1 MINRDGIDHLDE
13 LHLAARDRGWSVGIR
28 IVSFHPD
35 RAGFQRQSLL
45 GTLEVREADWI
56 GKRFRDRELKAAH
69 RLVASDGS
77 YLATVDEAAET
88 LLAEIRASETR

>member
-1 MINRDGIDHLDE
+1 MSHEPSEHLNE

-88 LLAEIRASETR
+88 LLAEIRTRQ